1 MTIMNLEGIIM
12 QSKRKDLAKS
22 VFIADALSFGS
33 HWVYDTK
40 KVKENYSGIIK
51 EYTTPMSKFHQ
62 GKKAGDFSH
71 YGEQAFALLKSLAD
85 QQDLNLKIFKDDW
98 IKYVENNEMYMDQAM
113 TESLEKFEDS
123 DNLIGADN
131 VELGGI
137 ARSLPLFVEEEI
149 SKEEFLSAVHLTHN
163 GEIVDQTAEFVF
175 KVIEEILEG
184 KDYKKAIEDNN
195 KMNQFIEKSFE
206 KIGPKNTIV
215 ENADQRGQGCSIK
228 QGIPI
233 VFDVLWNADNLLEAL
248 TLNILAAGDTS
259 ARAMLIAAFISADK
273 GLNSIPKKLI
283 NSYNKSTAVNDLLK
297 KY

>member
-1 MTIMNLEGIIM
+1 M
-12 QSKRKDLAKS
+12 QSRRKDLAKA

-51 EYTTPMSKFHQ
+51 EYTTPISKFHQ

-85 QQDLNLKIFKDDW
+85 QQDLNLKEFKDDW
-98 IKYVENNEMYMDQAM
+98 INYVENNEMYMDQAM

-149 SKEEFLSAVHLTHN
+149 SKEDFLSAVHLTHN

-206 KIGPKNTIV
+206 KIGPKNKIV

-259 ARAMLIAAFISADK
+259 ARAMLIAAVISADK